1 MGELKGPK
9 EVREMARKVSFSRKQ
24 IVSNGQ
30 VSTEP
35 ELEFAAEFNGKP
47 FKEPAELASTLMD
60 GTLSKLNVL

>member
-30 VSTEP
+30 VTTEP
-35 ELEFAAEFNGKP
+35 ELEFAAEFDGKS
-47 FKEPAELASTLMD
+47 F
-60 GTLSKLNVL
+60 